1 MPPIIA
7 ITSNTKIPII
17 MILKMVESRN
27 FSDFGA
33 DVVLVEFVV
42 LPFRKTPVKIKFTS
56 LDGSK

>member
-1 MPPIIA
+1 
-7 ITSNTKIPII
+7 

-33 DVVLVEFVV
+33 DVVLVEFVE